1 MRPINRC
8 LNPQLLE
15 ICQRAIQLDEL
26 NSKLKHYLTPPL
38 SEHCQVGSFNK
49 GCLLL
54 TVSNAAWATELR
66 YSLPVLR
73 DQLRKEAGL
82 YQLTSIK
89 IHIAEICQQTSPA
102 PKSQKKTLS
111 TSARHFIKEA
121 GEHCN
126 YPPLQNALYKLA
138 ESKE

>member
-8 LNPQLLE
+8 LNPQLLA

-26 NSKLKHYLTPPL
+26 NSKLKLYLTPPL

-49 GCLLL
+49 GCLML
-54 TVSNAAWATELR
+54 TVTNAAWATELR

-73 DQLRKEAGL
+73 DKLRQEAGI

-89 IHIAEICQQTSPA
+89 IHIADSSQQTSPTK
-102 PKSQKKTLS
+102 KSQQS
-111 TSARHFIKEA
+111 TV
-121 GEHCN
+121 N
-126 YPPLQNALYKLA
+126 YRPPFH
-138 ESKE
+138 